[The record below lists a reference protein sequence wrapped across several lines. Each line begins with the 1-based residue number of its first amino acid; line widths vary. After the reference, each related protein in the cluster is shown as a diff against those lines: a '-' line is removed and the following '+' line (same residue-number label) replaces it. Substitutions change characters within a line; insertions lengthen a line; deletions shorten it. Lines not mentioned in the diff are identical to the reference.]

1 MQPIHIQF
9 ITWQL
14 LRALKYIHSANVVHR
29 DLKPQNILINSK
41 CSIRICDFGL
51 ARSSTAHE
59 IDIYGP
65 LPEKDPLIF
74 ANNAAAIYAAGS
86 SEDRERGVCDIT
98 NYCSSRWYRS
108 PEQLVNAL
116 NYSTPIDIWALGCV
130 VGEMIQRKPIFPGS
144 CTLSQLTLIVHI
156 TGRPSDSDLKSIDSS
171 HVIPILEGL
180 GKSKEGDLKEVMT
193 HGNEEVHDFVR
204 LCLQFN
210 PEKRIT
216 ASEALAHPFVG
227 NFHHPDAEGVH
238 SSSTNGGIA
247 LSLNDQVQY
256 RVSAYRDR
264 IYADV
269 LGNTRLGKKINK
281 ERKIKMELLWGN
293 NHDKVSSTSTT

>member
-1 MQPIHIQF
+1 M
-9 ITWQL
+9 
-14 LRALKYIHSANVVHR
+14 
-29 DLKPQNILINSK
+29 KPQNILINSK
-41 CSIRICDFGL
+41 CNVRICDFGL
-51 ARSSTAHE
+51 ARSSVPQE

-65 LPEKDPLIF
+65 LPEKDALIF

-86 SEDRERGVCDIT
+86 SEDRERGVCDLT

-108 PEQLVNAL
+108 PEQLVNSL
-116 NYSTPIDIWALGCV
+116 NYQTPIDMWALGCII
-130 VGEMIQRKPIFPGS
+130 GEMLQRKPLFPGS

-156 TGRPSDSDLKSIDSS
+156 TGRPPDFDLKSIDSP

-180 GKSKEGDLKEVMT
+180 GKSKEGELKEVMT
-193 HGNEEVHDFVR
+193 HGDAEVHDFVR

-216 ASEALAHPFVG
+216 ASEALQHPFVG

-238 SSSTNGGIA
+238 SSASKGGIA
-247 LSLNDQVQY
+247 LSLNDQIQY

-269 LGNTRLGKKINK
+269 LGVDRLVKKVNK
-281 ERKIKMELLWGN
+281 ERRIKKEFLYDQKG
-293 NHDKVSSTSTT
+293 

>member
-1 MQPIHIQF
+1 M
-9 ITWQL
+9 
-14 LRALKYIHSANVVHR
+14 HR
-29 DLKPQNILINSK
+29 DIKPPNILINSK
-41 CSIRICDFGL
+41 CNVRICDFGL
-51 ARSSTAHE
+51 ARSSHPHE

-86 SEDRERGVCDIT
+86 SEDRERGICDLT

-116 NYSTPIDIWALGCV
+116 NYHTAIDMWALGCI
-130 VGEMIQRKPIFPGS
+130 VGEMVQRRPIFPGT

-156 TGRPSDSDLKSIDSS
+156 TGRPMDTDLKCIESPHI
-171 HVIPILEGL
+171 IPVLEGL
-180 GKSKEGDLKEVMT
+180 GRSKEGELKEVMS
-193 HGNEEVHDFVR
+193 HGDAEVHDFVR

-216 ASEALAHPFVG
+216 ATEALEHPFVG

-238 SSSTNGGIA
+238 ASASTDGIVLA
-247 LSLNDQVQY
+247 LNDQVQY
-256 RVSAYRDR
+256 HVSAYRDR

-269 LGNTRLGKKINK
+269 LGVPRLVKKVNK
-281 ERKIKMELLWGN
+281 ERRIKKELLYGIE
-293 NHDKVSSTSTT
+293 KEEVVVRPPQSS

>member
-1 MQPIHIQF
+1 M
-9 ITWQL
+9 
-14 LRALKYIHSANVVHR
+14 HR

-41 CSIRICDFGL
+41 CNIRICDFGQ
-51 ARSSTAHE
+51 ARSSVAHE

-74 ANNAAAIYAAGS
+74 ENNAAAIYAAGS
-86 SEDRERGVCDIT
+86 SEDRERGICDLT

-116 NYSTPIDIWALGCV
+116 NYHTPIDIWALGCI
-130 VGEMIQRKPIFPGS
+130 VGEMVQRRPIFPGT

-156 TGRPSDSDLKSIDSS
+156 TGRPIDADLKSIESP
-171 HVIPILEGL
+171 HVIAILEGL
-180 GKSKEGDLKEVMT
+180 GKSKEGEMKEVIS
-193 HGNEEVHDFVR
+193 HGDVEVLDFVR

-216 ASEALAHPFVG
+216 ANEALDHPFVG

-238 SSSTNGGIA
+238 STSTTGGISLA
-247 LSLNDQVQY
+247 LNDQVQY

-269 LGNTRLGKKINK
+269 LRVGRLVKKLNK
-281 ERKIKMELLWGN
+281 ERKIKKELLYGM
-293 NHDKVSSTSTT
+293 DEVVKTSS

>member
-1 MQPIHIQF
+1 M
-9 ITWQL
+9 
-14 LRALKYIHSANVVHR
+14 RALKYIHSAKVVHR

-51 ARSSTAHE
+51 ARSSIAQE
-59 IDIYGP
+59 VDIYGP

-74 ANNAAAIYAAGS
+74 ANNAAAIYAASS
-86 SEDRERGVCDIT
+86 SEDRERGVCDLT

-108 PEQLVNAL
+108 PEQLVNSL
-116 NYSTPIDIWALGCV
+116 NYHTPIDMWALGCII
-130 VGEMIQRKPIFPGS
+130 GEMLQRKPLFPGS

-156 TGRPSDSDLKSIDSS
+156 TGRPPDSDLKSIDTP

-180 GKSKEGDLKEVMT
+180 GKSKEGELKEIMT
-193 HGNEEVHDFVR
+193 HGDAEVHDFVR
-204 LCLQFN
+204 LCLQFS

-216 ASEALAHPFVG
+216 AAEALQHPFVG

-238 SSSTNGGIA
+238 SSATKGGIA
-247 LSLNDQVQY
+247 LSLNDQIQY
-256 RVSAYRDR
+256 KVSAYRDR

-269 LGNTRLGKKINK
+269 LGVDRLVKKVNK
-281 ERKIKMELLWGN
+281 ERRIKKEFLFGQ
-293 NHDKVSSTSTT
+293 SGIGQEI